1 MLNSGSNVGL
11 FVLPQEFPCGEGSA
25 CCGPVGQTPE
35 EITALRAALEAAGV
49 QVELHN
55 TKDNDVVRK
64 HPAVSRILHSVGPQ
78 ATPICTVGEEVVS
91 ASSTC
96 VEDVVSA
103 VREKLVST

>member
-1 MLNSGSNVGL
+1 MSTNGASVGL
-11 FVLPQEFPCGEGSA
+11 FVLPQEFPCGEGST

-35 EITALRAALEAAGV
+35 VIAALQSALEGLGV
-49 QVELHN
+49 RVELHN
-55 TKDNDVVRK
+55 AKDNDVVRE
-64 HPAVSRILHSVGPQ
+64 HPAVARILGSVGPS
-78 ATPICTVGEEVVS
+78 ATPICSVGEEVVS